1 MRKPTPQFDP
11 FSFIRIGMAIW
22 VTDLMVAQK
31 FAEAVREQNT
41 LIRRAMRR
49 RAQVRSFEI
58 ERKALPKA
66 GPGPDRAA
74 TVAPAAQLKPVLV
87 HGETGED
94 EVFLATPLD
103 GVPIDAHRWPASGVR
118 SGSRTIGYVFQR
130 TLS

>member
-49 RAQVRSFEI
+49 RAQVRWS
-58 ERKALPKA
+58 
-66 GPGPDRAA
+66 
-74 TVAPAAQLKPVLV
+74 
-87 HGETGED
+87 
-94 EVFLATPLD
+94 
-103 GVPIDAHRWPASGVR
+103 
-118 SGSRTIGYVFQR
+118 
-130 TLS
+130 